1 MKKIEQLKLIIFTVS
16 AFGMLMS
23 SSCNFLDV
31 SEYFD
36 DTLQMDSVFKKKVY
50 LEKYLW
56 GAAALLPEE
65 GNIFADSYYPA
76 ILGSDEGFT
85 MWESSYSSQ
94 RFPINEITAD
104 NMGNMNIW
112 NKMYMI
118 IRKANTIFQ
127 RVDECID
134 LTAQDKREI
143 VGYAHFLRGYA
154 YYFLIINY
162 GPSILVGDDVLDTDL
177 PPEAYETERATFDE
191 CVDYA
196 CGELEMAAD
205 YIPSTV
211 PINLF
216 GRPTKGAAYGLI
228 ARLRVYAASPL
239 YNGGK
244 AARSY
249 FSSFK
254 RRSDQVHY
262 ISQTYDEKKWA
273 IAAAACKKI
282 IDMGVYKLYK
292 VEATSE
298 TPPLP
303 DNVTHDPDYYK
314 TFPEGADGIDPLKSY
329 SEIFNGEA
337 ISFKNEEIIFGRNSS
352 SATNATRYSF
362 PSAHGGWNGYCLPLH
377 IIDGFRMVDGRTINE
392 SSAEYPYS
400 EEGFSDKATSFSGYE
415 LRADVSNMFVNR
427 EMRFYASVGF
437 SGCLWPMRSTTEN
450 GKYLQV
456 IRYGVDQ
463 NSGKSAATEGDLR
476 NFPITGFVS
485 KKYIHPDDAWRGS
498 NGSVLPKPFIMI
510 RYADILL
517 MYAECLNNLTE
528 SHTVVNHQGES
539 QVFYRNQDEIAE
551 AFNQVRYRSGLPG
564 LRQEELSSPEKF
576 FEVLKNERMIEFLHE
591 GLRYYDVRR
600 WGIVADTESIP
611 MMGLDTEKP
620 EKEGFYN
627 RVICNY
633 ATVRNRIFLPK
644 MIFLPIDRQEIKR
657 VPTMDQNP
665 GWEK

>member
-1 MKKIEQLKLIIFTVS
+1 MKKIKLIIITLS
-16 AFGMLMS
+16 MLGIVVS

-36 DTLQMDSVFKKKVY
+36 DTLQMDSVFKKKIY

-56 GAAALLPEE
+56 GAAALLPNE
-65 GNIFADSYYPA
+65 GNIFANSYYPG

-104 NMGNMNIW
+104 NLGNMNIW
-112 NKMYMI
+112 SNMYMI
-118 IRKANTIFQ
+118 VRKANTILT
-127 RVDECID
+127 RVDECMD

-154 YYFLIINY
+154 YYFLVLNY
-162 GPSILVGDDVLDTDL
+162 GPCILVGDKILDTSL
-177 PPEAYETERATFDE
+177 PAEAYETDRATYDE
-191 CVDYA
+191 CVEYI
-196 CGELEMAAD
+196 CQELETAAD
-205 YIPSTV
+205 YIPSVV
-211 PINLF
+211 PISLF

-244 AARSY
+244 AAKTY
-249 FSSFK
+249 FSNFK

-262 ISQTYDEKKWA
+262 VSQTYDEKKWA
-273 IAAAACKKI
+273 VAAAACKRL
-282 IDMGVYKLYK
+282 IDMGSYRLYT
-292 VEATSE
+292 VEATSDSL
-298 TPPLP
+298 PLP
-303 DNVTHDPDYYK
+303 PHITYDPDYYK
-314 TFPEGADGIDPLKSY
+314 AFPNGAKGIDHLRSY

-337 ISFKNEEIIFGRNSS
+337 ISFKNEEIVFGRNSS
-352 SATNATRYSF
+352 EVTYATKYSF
-362 PSAHGGWNGYCLPLH
+362 PSANGGWNGYSLPLH
-377 IIDGFRMVDGRTINE
+377 IIDAYRMIDGQTINE
-392 SSAEYPYS
+392 SSATYPYT
-400 EEGFSDKATSFSGYE
+400 EEGFTDKTTSFSGYE
-415 LRADVSNMFVNR
+415 LRSNVSNMFVNR

-437 SGCLWPMRSTTEN
+437 SGCLWPMRSTTES

-463 NSGKSAATEGDLR
+463 NGGKSAATEGDLR

-485 KKYIHPDDAWRGS
+485 KKYIHSDDAWKGS
-498 NGSVLPKPFIMI
+498 NSSVLAKPFIMI

-517 MYAECLNNLTE
+517 MYAECLNNLTQ
-528 SHTVVNHQGES
+528 SHTVTNAQGES
-539 QVFYRNQDEIAE
+539 QTFNRDQAAMAG
-551 AFNQVRYRSGLPG
+551 AFNQIRYRAGLPG
-564 LRQEELSSPEKF
+564 LRQEELSSPDKF
-576 FEVLKNERMIEFLHE
+576 FEILKTERMIEFLHE

-600 WGIVADTESIP
+600 WGIVADTESNPI
-611 MMGLDTEKP
+611 MGLDTEKP
-620 EKEGFYN
+620 EKGGFYN

-633 ATVRNRIFLPK
+633 VTIRNRQFLPK
-644 MIFLPIDRQEIKR
+644 MVLLPIDRQEIKR

-665 GWEK
+665 GWEN

>member
-1 MKKIEQLKLIIFTVS
+1 MKKIKLIILTLSVL
-16 AFGMLMS
+16 GMVMS

-50 LEKYLW
+50 LEKFLW
-56 GAAALLPEE
+56 GAAALLPNE
-65 GNIFADSYYPA
+65 GNIFANSYYPA

-104 NMGNMNIW
+104 NLGNMNIW
-112 NKMYMI
+112 PNMYMI
-118 IRKANTIFQ
+118 IRKANTILS
-127 RVDECID
+127 RVDECQD

-154 YYFLIINY
+154 YYFLVLNY
-162 GPSILVGDDVLDTDL
+162 GPCILVGDKILDTSL
-177 PPEAYETERATFDE
+177 SAEAYETERATYDE
-191 CVDYA
+191 CVEYI
-196 CGELEMAAD
+196 CQELETAAE
-205 YIPSTV
+205 YIPSVV

-244 AARSY
+244 AARTF
-249 FSSFK
+249 FSNFK

-273 IAAAACKKI
+273 VAAAACKRL
-282 IDMGVYKLYK
+282 IDMGSYKLYT

-298 TPPLP
+298 TSPLP
-303 DNVTHDPDYYK
+303 AHITYDPNFYK
-314 TFPEGADGIDPLKSY
+314 AFPDGANGIDHLKSY
-329 SEIFNGEA
+329 SELFNGEA
-337 ISFKNEEIIFGRNSS
+337 ISFKNEEIVFGRNSS
-352 SATNATRYSF
+352 EVTYATKYSF
-362 PSAHGGWNGYCLPLH
+362 PSANGGWNGYSLPIH
-377 IIDGFRMVDGRTINE
+377 IIDAYRMKDGQTINE
-392 SSAEYPYS
+392 SSAMYPYS
-400 EEGFSDKATSFSGYE
+400 EEGFTDKATSFSGYE
-415 LRADVSNMFVNR
+415 LRSNVSNMFVNR

-437 SGCLWPMRSTTEN
+437 SGCLWPMRSTTES

-463 NSGKSAATEGDLR
+463 NSGKSAATEGDLK

-485 KKYIHPDDAWRGS
+485 KKYIHPDDAWKGS
-498 NGSVLPKPFIMI
+498 NSSVLSKPFIMI

-517 MYAECLNNLTE
+517 MYAECLNNLTQ
-528 SHTVVNHQGES
+528 SHTVVNAQGES
-539 QVFYRNQDEIAE
+539 QTYNRDPAE
-551 AFNQVRYRSGLPG
+551 MAGAFNQVRYRSGLPG
-564 LRQEELSSPEKF
+564 LQQEELTSPDKF
-576 FEVLKNERMIEFLHE
+576 FEVLKDERMIEFLHE

-600 WGIVADTESIP
+600 WGIVSDTESTPI
-611 MMGLDTEKP
+611 MGLDTEKP
-620 EKEGFYN
+620 EKGGFYT

-633 ATVRNRIFLPK
+633 VTVRNRLFLPK
-644 MIFLPIDRQEIKR
+644 MVLLPIDRQEIKR

-665 GWEK
+665 GWDN

>member
-1 MKKIEQLKLIIFTVS
+1 MKKIKLIILTLSVLS
-16 AFGMLMS
+16 MVMS

-36 DTLQMDSVFKKKVY
+36 DTLQIDSVFRKKVY

-56 GAAALLPEE
+56 GAAALLPKE
-65 GNIFADSYYPA
+65 GNIFVNSYYPA

-85 MWESSYSSQ
+85 MWESDYPCQ
-94 RFPINEITAD
+94 RFPVNEITAD
-104 NMGNMNIW
+104 NLGNMNIW
-112 NKMYMI
+112 PNMYMA
-118 IRKANTIFQ
+118 IRKANTILS
-127 RVDECID
+127 RVDECQD

-154 YYFLIINY
+154 YYFLVLNY
-162 GPSILVGDDVLDTDL
+162 GPCILVGDNILDTSL
-177 PPEAYETERATFDE
+177 PSEAYETERATFDE
-191 CVDYA
+191 CVDYI
-196 CGELEMAAD
+196 CQELETAAD
-205 YIPSTV
+205 YIPAIV
-211 PINLF
+211 PISLF

-244 AARSY
+244 AAKTY
-249 FSSFK
+249 FSNFK

-273 IAAAACKKI
+273 VAAAACKRVME
-282 IDMGVYKLYK
+282 MGTYRLYT
-292 VEATSE
+292 VESTSE
-298 TPPLP
+298 TVPLP
-303 DNVTHDPDYYK
+303 ANVTYDPDYYK
-314 TFPEGADGIDPLKSY
+314 SFPDGANGIDPLKSY

-337 ISFKNEEIIFGRNSS
+337 ISFKNEEIVFGRNSS
-352 SATNATRYSF
+352 DATNGTKYSF
-362 PSAHGGWNGYCLPLH
+362 PSANGGWNGYSLPLH
-377 IIDGFRMVDGRTINE
+377 IIDAYRMVDGQTINE
-392 SSAEYPYS
+392 SSPQYPYS
-400 EEGFSDKATSFSGYE
+400 EEGFTDKASTFSGYE
-415 LRADVSNMFVNR
+415 LRSNVSNMFINR

-437 SGCLWPMRSTTEN
+437 SGCLWPMRSTTES

-485 KKYIHPDDAWRGS
+485 KKYIHPDDAWKGS
-498 NGSVLPKPFIMI
+498 NGSVLPKPFLMI

-517 MYAECLNNLTE
+517 MYAECLNNLTQ
-528 SHTVVNHQGES
+528 SHTIVNAQRDSYTLTRDQSEM
-539 QVFYRNQDEIAE
+539 AK

-564 LRQEELSSPEKF
+564 LRREELASPDAF

-600 WGIVADTESIP
+600 WGIVADTESNPI
-611 MMGLDTEKP
+611 MGLDTEKP
-620 EKEGFYN
+620 EKGGFYN

-633 ATVRNRIFLPK
+633 VTVRNRIFFPK
-644 MIFLPIDRQEIKR
+644 MILLPIDRQEIKR
-657 VPTMDQNP
+657 VPSMDQNP
-665 GWEK
+665 GWEQ